1 MNPCGQLL
9 QPHFTWQP
17 AALRRHC
24 YLAEHPAWPGT
35 ELTALCGVVI
45 VSHPAN
51 RDEWYWPTCPHCYDE
66 ARRIQLRW
74 ADDGRTWPL
83 T

>member
-1 MNPCGQLL
+1 MNPCGQLP

-24 YLAEHPAWPGT
+24 YLADHPAWPGT
-35 ELTALCGVVI
+35 ELPALCGVVI
-45 VSHPAN
+45 VSRRAD
-51 RDEWYWPTCPHCYDE
+51 RDEWWWPTCPHCYDE

-74 ADDGRTWPL
+74 AG
-83 T
+83 